1 MENLL
6 TPTNIIKSN
15 RKTLSLIINNK
26 GELIVRA
33 PLKCRDSAI
42 FDFIK
47 AKAEWIIKKRTITIQ
62 NLIKPIEIKT
72 GAKLTLLGKT
82 YDIKLDN
89 VKSVKIIDNTL
100 VVPMQNSKNKLIL
113 YLKRTLKRL
122 IEDKIKIINQT
133 YDFKYNNISISSAK
147 TNWGSCSGTNNLHFT
162 YKLMLC
168 PEQVVDYIII
178 HELVHTVIKN
188 HSKTYWRNVKKIYPY
203 YKQCEYWL
211 KENKGIVEL
220 I

>member
-6 TPTNIIKSN
+6 TPTSITKSN

-26 GELIVRA
+26 GELLVRA
-33 PLKCRDSAI
+33 PIKCKDSDI

-47 AKAEWIIKKRTITIQ
+47 AKADWIIEKRTSTIQ
-62 NLIKPIEIKT
+62 NLIKPIDIKT
-72 GAKLTLLGKT
+72 GSNITLLGKT
-82 YDIKLDN
+82 YEIKLDN
-89 VKSVKIIDNTL
+89 VKSVKMLENILI
-100 VVPMQNSKNKLIL
+100 VPMQNSKNRLIL
-113 YLKRTLKRL
+113 FLKRTLKRI
-122 IEDKIKIINQT
+122 IENKIKVINET

-178 HELVHTVIKN
+178 HELVHTIIKN

-203 YKQCEYWL
+203 YKQCEKWL

>member
-33 PLKCRDSAI
+33 PLKCKDSAI

-47 AKAEWIIKKRTITIQ
+47 AKADWIIEKRTNTLQ
-62 NLIKPIEIKT
+62 NLVQPLKIKT
-72 GAKLTLLGKT
+72 GEIITLLGKT
-82 YDIKLDN
+82 YNIKLED
-89 VKSVKIIDNTL
+89 VKSAKIIQDIL
-100 VVPMQNSKNKLIL
+100 VVPKDNSKNRLIMFLKRILKKIIENKIKLI
-113 YLKRTLKRL
+113 
-122 IEDKIKIINQT
+122 NQS
-133 YDFKYNNISISSAK
+133 YDFKYKNISISSAK

-168 PEQVVDYIII
+168 PEQVVDYIVV
-178 HELVHTVIKN
+178 HELVHTIIKN

-203 YKQCEYWL
+203 YKQCENWL
-211 KENKGIVEL
+211 KENKGIIEL